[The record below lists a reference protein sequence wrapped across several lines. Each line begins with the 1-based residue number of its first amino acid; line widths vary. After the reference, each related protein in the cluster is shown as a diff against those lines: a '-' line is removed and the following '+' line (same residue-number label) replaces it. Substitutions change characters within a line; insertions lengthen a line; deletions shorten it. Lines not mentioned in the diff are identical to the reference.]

1 LLTDASGRL
10 WVGTDKEIA
19 VWKPEAEARSQSA
32 IGHRQSTMDQR
43 LVTSAATG
51 FKNMTP
57 TNGEPEL
64 AVTGMVATGEGIW
77 VTANGR
83 TRRCRDGQW
92 VAEAPNWRPEPS
104 LSTAGYYGDRE
115 GGIWGHF
122 GTGLLHVRPDGEVHR
137 ITTEHGLANDR
148 VACWFQD
155 REGNIWAGLNRGGLV
170 RVRPRHF
177 QVLGVAE
184 GLTDQVAMS
193 VCEDTEGAIWIG
205 TYGGGLNRWR
215 DGVFTYFNLG
225 PSDTPGIVVAVC
237 PDEKGRVWIGTAGNG
252 VWVHEQGEFKRRFSS
267 EPLEDRAYAIFVD
280 RSGGKWMGNRR
291 GLFLW
296 KNGKLRQYGTAD
308 GVPSTDV
315 RAFAEDAAGAIW
327 IGATDGPLY
336 RFADGKFDRFRP
348 PDALGRQPV
357 YSLLAD
363 DDGTV
368 WVGTFRGGLLR
379 FKDGRFTRYTTREG
393 LPNNVICHILD
404 DGRGQLWMSSHQG
417 IFRVTKTALHAF
429 ARGESQSVPC
439 VAYGKFDGLPTLECT
454 GNYQPAGWRG
464 RDGRLWFATVK
475 GVVSVQP
482 EEVTVNPL
490 PPPVVIEEVLVDGK
504 SQITNRQSQILE
516 IGPGR
521 HHVEFHF
528 TGLSFSA
535 PDKVQFQY
543 KLEGLD
549 RDWLNAGGARAA
561 SYSYVPAG
569 DYRFRVRACNNDGV
583 WNEAGAS
590 LAFVVLPYFWQT
602 WWFVALAALTAFGT
616 VGGAIRFVEKR
627 KLQRRLERLERERA
641 IERERARIAQD
652 IHDDLGAS
660 LTRITLLSESARD
673 AGHGG
678 EATTPEIDQ
687 IYSTARE
694 LTRAMDEI
702 VWAVN
707 PQHDTLDSLATYL
720 GKFAQDFLRAA
731 GVRCRLDMPVQ
742 LTALPLTSETRHNLF
757 LAFKEALHN
766 AVKHAAA
773 SEVRVQLSM
782 DSSHFTLS
790 VEDNG
795 KGFTV
800 NETSR
805 AANGTAGLTGR
816 LETGHGLRNMRQRL
830 EEIGGRCEVET
841 RRETGSRVRFIVPL
855 PRPKA

>member
-1 LLTDASGRL
+1 VNEVLFVLSSGRLLRGTPASKDTNRWEVIGSPGDVSSRSAGRDGTVLALTNGLLFRLEGAQFESLPTEKGFVGKDVRALLTDASGRL
-10 WVGTDKEIA
+10 WAGTDTEIA
-19 VWKPEAEARSQSA
+19 VWMPEAEARSQSA
-32 IGHRQSTMDQR
+32 VGHRPSTSDQS

-64 AVTGMVATGEGIW
+64 AVTGMVATGDGIW

-92 VAEAPNWRPEPS
+92 VAEAPNWKPEPS

-122 GTGLLHVRPDGEVHR
+122 GTGLLHVRPDGEVRR

-193 VCEDTEGAIWIG
+193 VCEDAEGA
-205 TYGGGLNRWR
+205 T
-215 DGVFTYFNLG
+215 
-225 PSDTPGIVVAVC
+225 
-237 PDEKGRVWIGTAGNG
+237 
-252 VWVHEQGEFKRRFSS
+252 
-267 EPLEDRAYAIFVD
+267 
-280 RSGGKWMGNRR
+280 
-291 GLFLW
+291 
-296 KNGKLRQYGTAD
+296 
-308 GVPSTDV
+308 
-315 RAFAEDAAGAIW
+315 
-327 IGATDGPLY
+327 
-336 RFADGKFDRFRP
+336 
-348 PDALGRQPV
+348 
-357 YSLLAD
+357 
-363 DDGTV
+363 
-368 WVGTFRGGLLR
+368 
-379 FKDGRFTRYTTREG
+379 
-393 LPNNVICHILD
+393 
-404 DGRGQLWMSSHQG
+404 
-417 IFRVTKTALHAF
+417 
-429 ARGESQSVPC
+429 
-439 VAYGKFDGLPTLECT
+439 
-454 GNYQPAGWRG
+454 
-464 RDGRLWFATVK
+464 
-475 GVVSVQP
+475 
-482 EEVTVNPL
+482 
-490 PPPVVIEEVLVDGK
+490 VVIEEVLVDGK
-504 SQITNRQSQILE
+504 SEITSRQSPILE

-583 WNEAGAS
+583 WNETGAS
-590 LAFVVLPYFWQT
+590 LAFVVPPYFWQT
-602 WWFVALAALTAFGT
+602 WWFLALAALTAFGT

-660 LTRITLLSESARD
+660 LTRITLLSESAQD
-673 AGHGG
+673 ARHGG
-678 EATTPEIDQ
+678 DAATPEIDQ

-720 GKFAQDFLRAA
+720 GKFAQDFLRVAR
-731 GVRCRLDMPVQ
+731 VRCRLDMPVQ

-773 SEVRVQLSM
+773 SEVRVQLRAGF
-782 DSSHFTLS
+782 HA
-790 VEDNG
+790 VHAVG
-795 KGFTV
+795 RGQWKGLRGQRDFPRRRR
-800 NETSR
+800 SR
-805 AANGTAGLTGR
+805 APGNR
-816 LETGHGLRNMRQRL
+816 PRL
-830 EEIGGRCEVET
+830 EEHAAAAGRNRRKLRGGNS
-841 RRETGSRVRFIVPL
+841 SRNRLVRPVHCADAAPQSMTPHCGASSL
-855 PRPKA
+855 AP